1 MRVSARAYSWNSRKR
16 GQNFGG
22 MKCMFRFGFSRSVSS
37 VVRLTLMCSGFLR
50 GGVRSVFFNLFRL
63 FLKPS
68 EKFCI
73 TKIRDVIYNTKN
85 QVSFTS
91 GNMLKIKIIFC
102 HA

>member
-16 GQNFGG
+16 GQNFDG

-50 GGVRSVFFNLFRL
+50 GVRSVFFNLFRL

-73 TKIRDVIYNTKN
+73 TKIRDVIYNTK
-85 QVSFTS
+85 S
-91 GNMLKIKIIFC
+91 GVVYE
-102 HA
+102 

>member
-1 MRVSARAYSWNSRKR
+1 MFFRKCRSLPAVEGAGFCQAYSWKSRKR

-50 GGVRSVFFNLFRL
+50 GVRSVFFNLFRL

-68 EKFCI
+68 EKILYYKDKGC
-73 TKIRDVIYNTKN
+73 Y
-85 QVSFTS
+85 
-91 GNMLKIKIIFC
+91 L
-102 HA
+102 